1 MLSVLMSV
9 YKNDNPVFF
18 KKALES
24 IYEAQTLKPSEVVIV
39 KDGPLGIDLE
49 MTLAKWETKN
59 QNSVGIKV
67 LGLKHN
73 VGLGE
78 ALRIGLE
85 ACTNDI
91 VARMDSDDISAPER
105 FELQY
110 SFLLKNPAVSLVGA
124 SIEEFKE
131 NENISSGKRVPPNGH
146 SEILKFAKFRNPI
159 NHATVMFRKQ
169 DILLSGSYKTMHG
182 FEDYYLWI
190 RMLLSGYKIENIKE
204 TLLKVRLGEDFMGRR
219 RGWAYAKRELLFLNE
234 IYHLGFIS
242 RINLT
247 KMFLTRFPVRLM
259 PLFMLN
265 AVYKLARKK

>member
-1 MLSVLMSV
+1 MFTVLMSV
-9 YKNDNPVFF
+9 YKNDDPVFL

-24 IYEAQTLKPSEVVIV
+24 IYEDQTLKPSEVVVV
-39 KDGPLGIDLE
+39 KDGPLCIDLE
-49 MTLAKWETKN
+49 MALAKWEAKN
-59 QNSVGIKV
+59 QNNVSIKV

-78 ALRIGLE
+78 ALRIGLN
-85 ACTNDI
+85 ACTSDI
-91 VARMDSDDISAPER
+91 VARMDSDDISVPER

-110 SFLLKNPAVSLVGA
+110 SFLLKNPEVSLVGA

-131 NENISSGKRVPPNGH
+131 DENIASGKRIPPVGYG
-146 SEILKFAKFRNPI
+146 EILKFAKFRNPI
-159 NHATVMFRKQ
+159 NHATVMFRKK
-169 DILLSGSYKTMHG
+169 DILQAGSYQTMHG

-190 RMLLSGYKIENIKE
+190 RMLLSGYRIENIKE
-204 TLLKVRLGEDFMGRR
+204 TLMKCRLGDGFMGRR
-219 RGWAYAKRELLFLNE
+219 RGWAYAKRELLFLSE

-242 RINLT
+242 RMNLT

-265 AVYKLARKK
+265 IAYKLARKK